1 MSKQGIIVFL
11 ITLDKFRCAISPP
24 SLPLPICMP
33 GSATI
38 GEYITWAIT
47 EASANDSG
55 IWENI
60 LRRIWWTFK
69 SAAGIH
75 LLLLPLLISK
85 GVKKCLAHKELI
97 CFGCFNSS
105 RPINSCKMMCFRCLQ
120 PWHEANGI
128 SLNVS
133 AEGSCGWDFNGK
145 AHMSEM

>member
-11 ITLDKFRCAISPP
+11 ITSDKFRCAISPP

-38 GEYITWAIT
+38 GEYITWAFT

-60 LRRIWWTFK
+60 LRRIWWMFK

-85 GVKKCLAHKELI
+85 GGKNCLAHKEVI

-105 RPINSCKMMCFRCLQ
+105 RPINLFNMMWFRCLQ
-120 PWHEANGI
+120 PWHEANVI
-128 SLNVS
+128 SLNVR
-133 AEGSCGWDFNGK
+133 SCGWVFNGNT
-145 AHMSEM
+145 HVYEM